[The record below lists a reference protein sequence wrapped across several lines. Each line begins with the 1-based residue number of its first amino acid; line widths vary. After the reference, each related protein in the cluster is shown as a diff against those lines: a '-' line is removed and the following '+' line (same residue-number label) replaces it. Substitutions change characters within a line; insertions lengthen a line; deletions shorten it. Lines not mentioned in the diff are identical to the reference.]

1 MKDKWGQCLVSDLIS
16 SEDSDE
22 NDSIVVKPLPWRAPK
37 GTDFFKK
44 LDVLI
49 DEDKTSQAKRQRKD
63 RIISS
68 VESSRQKPSGGV
80 PKWACI
86 SDPSQ

>member
-22 NDSIVVKPLPWRAPK
+22 NDSIVVKPLPWRALK
-37 GTDFFKK
+37 VTDFFKK

>member
-1 MKDKWGQCLVSDLIS
+1 M
-16 SEDSDE
+16 
-22 NDSIVVKPLPWRAPK
+22 A
-37 GTDFFKK
+37 GTESYSFFK
-44 LDVLI
+44 VLI

-86 SDPSQ
+86 SDPSQSKDCTCIIITADRL